1 MLLPALFIILN
12 SFSVS
17 ACDEPTW
24 QRYAPTDARFEVSMP
39 ADPTVSIKYV
49 DTDGNFLPVN
59 MVSAHPDF
67 RDDFEVAW
75 TDYSKTSKKP
85 RATDHTF
92 DMMRDALAD
101 SKNATI
107 LSERQ
112 VTMHGNRGRSM
123 RMRTDDG
130 QLVDVIF
137 LVTRSRVYQVMA
149 QTRSGDEPNAD
160 RQRFLGSF
168 KLNSDD

>member
-1 MLLPALFIILN
+1 MLLPGLFIILN
-12 SFSVS
+12 AFSVS
-17 ACDEPTW
+17 ACGEPTW
-24 QRYAPTDARFEVSMP
+24 QRYAPKDARFEITMP
-39 ADPTVSIKYV
+39 ADPTVSMKYV
-49 DTDGNFLPVN
+49 DTGRGFLPVN

-67 RDDFEVAW
+67 HDDFEVAW
-75 TDYSKTSKKP
+75 TDYSKASKLP
-85 RATDHTF
+85 LATDHAF

-112 VTMHGNRGRSM
+112 LTVHGNRGRSI

-130 QLVDVIF
+130 QLVDVMF
-137 LVTRSRVYQVMA
+137 FVTHSRVYQVMA
-149 QTRSGDEPNAD
+149 QTRSGDESNAN
-160 RQRFLGSF
+160 RERFLGSF